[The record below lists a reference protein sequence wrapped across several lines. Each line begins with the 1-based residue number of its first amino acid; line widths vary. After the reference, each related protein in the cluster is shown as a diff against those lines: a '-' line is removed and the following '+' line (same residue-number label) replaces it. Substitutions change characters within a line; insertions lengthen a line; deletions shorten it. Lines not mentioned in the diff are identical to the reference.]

1 MRDSLGVTGKKD
13 PLKQS
18 NKSIK
23 VKISLHQTAPHDL
36 DITII
41 GQSFDE
47 FVYEVGV
54 EGNMVNFFEYEIVKD
69 IRDKKLD
76 ELAFNDRQSRNRTL
90 MGLDRDIVRQ
100 I

>member
-1 MRDSLGVTGKKD
+1 M
-13 PLKQS
+13 KQS

-69 IRDKKLD
+69 VRDKKLD
-76 ELAFNDRQSRNRTL
+76 ELAFNDRQSRNKTL
-90 MGLDRDIVRQ
+90 MGLDRDIV
-100 I
+100 